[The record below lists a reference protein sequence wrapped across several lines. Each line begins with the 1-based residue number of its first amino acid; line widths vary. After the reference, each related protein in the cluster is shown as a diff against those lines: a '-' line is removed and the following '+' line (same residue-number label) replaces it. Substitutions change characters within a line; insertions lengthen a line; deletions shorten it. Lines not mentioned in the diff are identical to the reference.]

1 MSTRSFL
8 YFKYF
13 IYAILFLI
21 LVHFG
26 TSLFSKEGFANISP
40 QEMTDE
46 QEITAFMT
54 TASEYICPTYDTV
67 LEESMK
73 EYTGTDEE
81 KRQLAIQKLT
91 KDAQGALFPCP
102 PPNDPL
108 AVPADIDERIKRT
121 LTYFNTQISSMNK
134 KIESSLG
141 CPPSSGF
148 EDFIEPFAT
157 ANVCREEDL
166 QIREKHLAEEASISA
181 ATRCVASRDLEA
193 TQRKEILTAR
203 KTALVRVMTD
213 KAISQALAKLKG
225 ETQELKEF
233 KRSLMEG
240 KVMSNCPT

>member
-1 MSTRSFL
+1 MSTRRYFTYCIYILLSISIL
-8 YFKYF
+8 YLG
-13 IYAILFLI
+13 IL
-21 LVHFG
+21 
-26 TSLFSKEGFANISP
+26 LFSKEGFVNISS
-40 QEMTDE
+40 QEMTDD

-73 EYTGTDEE
+73 EFNGSDEE
-81 KRQLAIQKLT
+81 KRKLANQKLT

-102 PPNDPL
+102 PPDDPL

-121 LTYFNTQISSMNK
+121 ITFFNAQISSINK
-134 KIESSLG
+134 KVESSLG
-141 CPPSSGF
+141 CPSSGF
-148 EDFIEPFAT
+148 EDFVEPFAM

-166 QIREKHLAEEASISA
+166 EIRERKIAEDASISA
-181 ATRCVASRDLEA
+181 ANRCVASRDLKV
-193 TQRKEILTAR
+193 TQRKEILAAR

-213 KAISQALAKLKG
+213 KTISQALAKLKG
-225 ETQELKEF
+225 DTQELKEF